1 MLLAQIII
9 SILRLTIIHLTSMFN
24 KIVKKYYADHIFV
37 YITQTDTQKRSKLRW
52 SVSLII
58 EVNNISMD

>member
-1 MLLAQIII
+1 
-9 SILRLTIIHLTSMFN
+9 MFN

-37 YITQTDTQKRSKLRW
+37 YIKQTDTQKRSKLRW